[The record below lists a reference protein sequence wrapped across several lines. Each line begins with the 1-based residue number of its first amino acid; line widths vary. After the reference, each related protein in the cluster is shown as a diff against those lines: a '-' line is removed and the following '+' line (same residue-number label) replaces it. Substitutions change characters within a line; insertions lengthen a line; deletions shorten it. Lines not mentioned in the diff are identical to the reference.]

1 MDNYPNLTQ
10 ICYHI
15 DMITILAIALT
26 WYLTKL
32 YYTKDFKVV
41 VSDLDKHDLIQAKCS
56 KCSQTIVTH
65 MDNLRTPFYC
75 LACK

>member
-1 MDNYPNLTQ
+1 VDNSQ
-10 ICYHI
+10 ICYDI
-15 DMITILAIALT
+15 YMITILAIAIT

-32 YYTKDFKVV
+32 YYTKEFKV
-41 VSDLDKHDLIQAKCS
+41 SIYDLEKHDLIQAKCS

-65 MDNLRTPFYC
+65 TDNLRTPFYC